1 MRRNTNVIGFAVASF
16 AVISVVDNRAKNR
29 RDEKLERLEARLDKA
44 RALIWEAGR
53 TDNNTL
59 ALEDADYVP
68 HGDIYRNAIV
78 FHRY

>member
-1 MRRNTNVIGFAVASF
+1 MLEDVPYVTSTVQ
-16 AVISVVDNRAKNR
+16 DNRAKNR

-53 TDNNTL
+53 TDNSTL